1 MGNPLM
7 DFEDVIKV
15 LFFVVIFGGWI
26 LKAVIKNLIK
36 PAMKRQAGH
45 QGGPPAKGLREFL
58 SEIRREE
65 AGGGGPPAR
74 QAAAPMES
82 AEELVWEEV
91 DEVEAPRPAVQP
103 GERSAFDEKR
113 EQLKREAE
121 RRRAERKRQRLERAR
136 RRQGELEPK
145 RAATG
150 EQPPQEWTSVA
161 ERHLD
166 SKLDERHVGS
176 DLDDRHL
183 VSRLADR
190 HIGRRARSKLKSA
203 GRRRRAR
210 SGELTRVLQGLTVKD
225 LIVAEVILGKPRSK
239 KRRVREV

>member
-1 MGNPLM
+1 M
-7 DFEDVIKV
+7 DDPFMDIEGVIKW
-15 LFFVVIFGGWI
+15 LFIAVIFGGWI
-26 LKAVIKNLIK
+26 LKAVIKHLIK

-58 SEIRREE
+58 DEIRREE

-113 EQLKREAE
+113 EQLKRETE

-145 RAATG
+145 RAAAG
-150 EQPPQEWTSVA
+150 EEQPPQEWTSVA

-183 VSRLADR
+183 ESQLAER
-190 HIGRRARSKLKSA
+190 HIGRLARSKSRSA
-203 GRRRRAR
+203 GRRAR
-210 SGELTRVLQGLTVKD
+210 SGELTRVLLGLTVKD
-225 LIVAEVILGKPRSK
+225 LILAEVILGKPRSK
-239 KRRVREV
+239 KRHVREV